1 MATVHDEIDNWLAAD
16 LYGELSDEEQRELH
30 THLVE
35 CAACRKTHQETKTMN
50 KILEETLA
58 QQKPDPAFEQRM
70 LAGFR
75 NRIPERTGLIKLLA
89 DLMRLR
95 AAQVTAVAAVLL
107 GLVQLGRMITRET
120 ATTPR
125 ARDRYANEQL
135 FEQPSQVAATSE
147 PGRAGALD
155 KSDELAAG
163 KPKDLA
169 LQHRRNQPLKPDQNW
184 NETSKLPATVPPAK
198 TAQAEMACKGKV
210 QRGHSDELR
219 SGIKLSGNACSGG
232 GQSQT
237 DSQRELSNSR
247 SSALTMR
254 CKRSRHLRTKNAAMS
269 RRQIRRNRQMENCA
283 AR

>member
-16 LYGELSDEEQRELH
+16 LYGELSDEEQRQLH
-30 THLVE
+30 THLVD

-75 NRIPERTGLIKLLA
+75 NRIPEKSGLLKSLA

-125 ARDRYANEQL
+125 TRDRYANEQL
-135 FEQPSQVAATSE
+135 FEPPSQVAATSE

-163 KPKDLA
+163 KPKDWRS
-169 LQHRRNQPLKPDQNW
+169 QRRHRRRQIKAEGLQ
-184 NETSKLPATVPPAK
+184 SYAATVRPNE
-198 TAQAEMACKGKV
+198 TAQAEMV
-210 QRGHSDELR
+210 QRE
-219 SGIKLSGNACSGG
+219 
-232 GQSQT
+232 QT
-237 DSQRELSNSR
+237 
-247 SSALTMR
+247 
-254 CKRSRHLRTKNAAMS
+254 
-269 RRQIRRNRQMENCA
+269 
-283 AR
+283 